1 MGSEHT
7 AEHYCLRWNNHQS
20 NLLGVFS
27 QLLQDESL
35 VDVTLA
41 CSEGASIRAHK
52 VVLSAC
58 SSYFQSLFLDHP
70 SRHPIVILKDVRFA
84 ELRTLIEFMY
94 KGEVNVQYCQLS
106 ALLKTAESLKVKGLA
121 EMTNQSSALREPER
135 EQDHLRPPTSSP
147 QHLMPDTPAT
157 TTTNSSSKRLR
168 CSPSPPPRHHH
179 QQQQQSPLHQIQRIS
194 PNSERHHRSG
204 ESPPVSNYPHPRK
217 INRERERDYKSETGA
232 DDHSQPLQL
241 KRLPHR
247 DDKKQSDYPSSIDDR
262 RSRTPDE
269 DIDDMDDED
278 DAMSNDHETGI
289 NMTINSNSL
298 NSVPPIRKSSSPTIP
313 SNVNS
318 SSNLPSDIHPPPPSS
333 SASSSITSAMIQVGN
348 GNGPTTG
355 NGTSGSGSATTT
367 STCTSTSS
375 GLIATSSGI
384 TSPMSDPTLSTE
396 PIAGPSGLGP
406 VQSVPLSLK
415 KEMDWDRSDDKST
428 GESTSDYRHA
438 HDSIEDNDLRASLP
452 PVMHISTGLNK
463 SLSAPPT
470 PPFGY
475 PLSTLGLGLFD
486 ADPSRILSILHHQTL
501 LAEEALRYRGILPS
515 PKESSSTSP
524 NPLSTA
530 YFRMNPTFDM
540 LFKGQEQLLK
550 QANSYKNSNR
560 FAFNAQDAR
569 RQSLSRQQSP
579 QIEITM
585 TKKSSQSQSPSP
597 SMKKPEETVQNLS
610 MSVNDEDIPDD
621 DDEMTAAAKIP
632 LDEILGKNS
641 FLKDSLRF
649 NCNETTSSDC
659 SSIEEETKCV
669 VCNANFPSVWL
680 LEQHAALQHANLGP
694 MDEKPFIC
702 EQCGQSYRYRS
713 AYVKH
718 REQNHRAR
726 LPADKLF
733 TCDVCGMQFR
743 YLKSFK
749 KHRLNHALE
758 RLHGKFERRF
768 GQSLSDR
775 KERDTPSGTSINE
788 TNNNEMVTSSNE
800 LTEVMTDLHFTIKTE
815 EEDDDEAD
823 NAAHSPIVNN
833 DDLNTPTNLSMANS
847 ILSNAIKAKF
857 DHSNKQTHIPERPI
871 SREESFTLKQPTRF
885 VPNLHNPN
893 SSLNLHFQQQPSV
906 VPPQQPIHQL
916 HHLRHNEPETS
927 TAIPSTSTIN
937 SLINAE
943 RIPSNQMLGLNAQEA
958 SILNFLRVDAAEKQR
973 DRSRFA
979 CPFCGKCVRSK
990 ENLKLHVRK
999 HTGERPFVCLFCGR
1013 AFGGKSDLTRH
1024 LRIHT
1029 GERPYHCESCGKC
1042 FARADYLSKHLTTHV
1057 HNSTPR

>member
-1 MGSEHT
+1 MGS
-7 AEHYCLRWNNHQS
+7 EHYCLRWNNHQS

-135 EQDHLRPPTSSP
+135 EQDRLRPPTSSP
-147 QHLMPDTPAT
+147 QNLDATATT
-157 TTTNSSSKRLR
+157 TTTNSSLKRLR
-168 CSPSPPPRHHH
+168 CSPSPPRHH
-179 QQQQQSPLHQIQRIS
+179 QPQQQSPLQIHRIS
-194 PNSERHHRSG
+194 PISERHHGSG
-204 ESPPVSNYPHPRK
+204 ESPPISSYPRK
-217 INRERERDYKSETGA
+217 LNRERERDYNPETGA
-232 DDHSQPLQL
+232 DDHSQPLKLRRKGQ
-241 KRLPHR
+241 HH
-247 DDKKQSDYPSSIDDR
+247 DDNKPSDYTSSIDGR
-262 RSRTPDE
+262 RSRTPD
-269 DIDDMDDED
+269 DIDEMDED
-278 DAMSNDHETGI
+278 DDGMSNDLNETGI
-289 NMTINSNSL
+289 NMTINSSNSM
-298 NSVPPIRKSSSPTIP
+298 NSVPPIRKSSSPTQP

-318 SSNLPSDIHPPPPSS
+318 SSNQMQQPPPNS
-333 SASSSITSAMIQVGN
+333 SASSLITSMIQVGN
-348 GNGPTTG
+348 GNGSSATG
-355 NGTSGSGSATTT
+355 NGTSSGSGSATTT

-384 TSPMSDPTLSTE
+384 TSPMLSDPTLSTE

-406 VQSVPLSLK
+406 VQSHPLSLK
-415 KEMDWDRSDDKST
+415 KEVDWDRSDDKST
-428 GESTSDYRHA
+428 GDSISDYRGHV
-438 HDSIEDNDLRASLP
+438 HDSMEDNDLRSSLP
-452 PVMHISTGLNK
+452 SLLHMSPGLSK

-475 PLSTLGLGLFD
+475 PLSALGIGLFD
-486 ADPSRILSILHHQTL
+486 ADPSRLLSILHHQTL

-515 PKESSSTSP
+515 KESSSSSP
-524 NPLSTA
+524 NPLSSA
-530 YFRMNPTFDM
+530 YFRMNPTFDL

-550 QANSYKNSNR
+550 QANSYKNLNR
-560 FAFNAQDAR
+560 FTFNAQDR

-579 QIEITM
+579 QIEITLS
-585 TKKSSQSQSPSP
+585 KKSSQSPSP
-597 SMKKPEETVQNLS
+597 SMKKTEETVQNLS
-610 MSVNDEDIPDD
+610 MTVNDEDIPDD
-621 DDEMTAAAKIP
+621 DDELNAAAKIP
-632 LDEILGKNS
+632 LDEILGKSS

-768 GQSLSDR
+768 GQTLGDNR
-775 KERDTPSGTSINE
+775 KERDSTAVSSNNE

-800 LTEVMTDLHFTIKTE
+800 LTEEMTDITFAIKTE
-815 EEDDDEAD
+815 EEDDEEPD
-823 NAAHSPIVNN
+823 NVAHSPIVNN
-833 DDLNTPTNLSMANS
+833 DNDMNTPTNLSMANT
-847 ILSNAIKAKF
+847 ILSNVIKAKF
-857 DHSNKQTHIPERPI
+857 DNADKQTHIPERPI
-871 SREESFTLKQPTRF
+871 SRGENFTLKQPTRF
-885 VPNLHNPN
+885 MPHLHNPN

-906 VPPQQPIHQL
+906 VASPQQPLHQM